1 MATRERLTAAER
13 RERIRAAALE
23 VFAEHGYDGAPTRE
37 LAARAGVTTP
47 ILYDHFG
54 SKRDLYREL
63 LEREAAELLA
73 VVSRPPRSGDPVDY
87 LREPVDAFFAFVEQ
101 HRFAWRMLFRDPPAD
116 PELADVQRAIQRR
129 ATAAIAALFALTP
142 RWRLGLGRDR
152 ANELLAELTKSA
164 LNGLA
169 GWWWEHPEVRR
180 EQLVELA
187 TDALWTG
194 LERLREEA
202 DA

>member
-1 MATRERLTAAER
+1 MATRERLPAAER

-23 VFAEHGYDGAPTRE
+23 VFAEHGYDGAPTR
-37 LAARAGVTTP
+37 AIAGRAGVTTP

-73 VVSRPPRSGDPVDY
+73 VVSRPPRSGDAVDY
-87 LREPVDAFFAFVEQ
+87 LREPIEAFFAFVEQ

-116 PELADVQRAIQRR
+116 PQIAQAQPAIQRR
-129 ATAAIAALFALTP
+129 ATAAIAALFSLTP
-142 RWRLGLGRDR
+142 EWRLSAGFSRER
-152 ANELLAELTKSA
+152 ADELLAELTKSA

-169 GWWWEHPEVRR
+169 GWWWDHPEVRR
-180 EQLVELA
+180 AQLVDLA
-187 TDALWTG
+187 TDTLWIG
-194 LERLREEA
+194 IERLREA
-202 DA
+202 